1 VPFDR
6 EAAAE
11 TTTDLAG
18 RLRRSL
24 TEGEHVDRRTVL
36 GGLGLAGGAA
46 VVGSAGR
53 EASAAGS
60 HAEAGDHGN
69 FAGVGEYEDAGFD
82 PHEFLTEFNDG
93 TGDDDLLN
101 PRVYTEEVRGEERT
115 VRHFDFVA
123 VRRNIQIAPGVS
135 FTAWTYNEQVPG
147 PTLRA
152 TEGDVV
158 RITFRNQDTH
168 AHTIHPHLR
177 NLAPEMDGIPQ
188 NGPGVLEED
197 EEFTYQ
203 WLAQPAGMHFYHCH
217 SLPLKEHIHRGLYG
231 ALIVDPDPERV
242 RENPRDYVN
251 YHGPITDDY
260 RDRLVEQARRRH
272 RDHVDDHGI
281 NEMVMVMNGFD
292 TNFDGDNEVY
302 AANTRAFAYG
312 VPETDGRGTNDWD
325 EDGTIRPIAVDR
337 NELQRVYLLNVIEFD
352 LVNSFHSHSQ
362 FFDYYDHGTTL
373 YPTHRKID
381 TVMQCQ
387 AQRGILELDYSGHD
401 PGLYMFHAHQS
412 EFAELGWMSFFD
424 VQRGGT

>member
-6 EAAAE
+6 DGAAE
-11 TTTDLAG
+11 MTGDLVG
-18 RLRRSL
+18 RLSRSL
-24 TEGEHVDRRTVL
+24 REGTAVDRRTVL

-53 EASAAGS
+53 SAGAAPGHDEAA
-60 HAEAGDHGN
+60 HGN
-69 FAGVGEYEDAGFD
+69 FAGVGEYRSDDFD
-82 PHEFLTEFNDG
+82 PHDFLTNFYDG
-93 TGDDDLLN
+93 TGDRDDLD
-101 PRVYTEEVRGEERT
+101 PRVYEERVRGETRT
-115 VRHFDFVA
+115 VRHFRMTA
-123 VRRNIQIAPGVS
+123 VRRPIEIAPGVT
-135 FTAWTYNEQVPG
+135 FTAWTYNGQVPG

-158 RITFRNQDTH
+158 RVTFDNADTH

-188 NGPGVLEED
+188 NGPGVLDAED
-197 EEFTYQ
+197 DPFTYQ
-203 WLAQPAGMHFYHCH
+203 WLAQPAGVHFYHCH

-231 ALIVDPDPERV
+231 AMIVDPDPERV
-242 RENPRDYVN
+242 REHPRDYVN
-251 YHGPITDDY
+251 YHGPIDDAY

-272 RDHVDDHGI
+272 RDHVDDYGI

-312 VPETDGRGTNDWD
+312 VADTEGEGVWSGGD
-325 EDGTIRPIAVDR
+325 TIHPIAVDR
-337 NELQRVYLLNVIEFD
+337 DELQRVYLVNTIEFD
-352 LVNSFHSHSQ
+352 PINSFHSHSQ

-373 YPTHRKID
+373 YPTHSTID

-424 VQRGGT
+424 VGGGA